1 MNCDEFVE
9 LVTAFLDHTLDDET
23 ESRFVDHLSQCD
35 GCERY
40 LDQFRQTISTL
51 GELTPESLSPQARA
65 ELLDAFREWQG

>member
-23 ESRFVDHLSQCD
+23 ESLFVDHLSQCD